1 MMGPI
6 TRFLTN
12 AYSNGMFVFASTRT
26 PEALLK
32 ILGEAEGADD
42 HIRRFLA
49 HASKSTFLNLTA
61 IEILAGKCK
70 VSKLDAYGIDC
81 LQQMTLAAAFPE
93 RLARVIREAKY
104 WDHLAEQAS
113 YKHAA
118 EALA

>member
-42 HIRRFLA
+42 NIRRFLA
-49 HASKSTFLNLTA
+49 HASKTAFLNLTA

-70 VSKLDAYGIDC
+70 QSKLTCCNVSG
-81 LQQMTLAAAFPE
+81 P
-93 RLARVIREAKY
+93 ARSGDSRS
-104 WDHLAEQAS
+104 QGMGS
-113 YKHAA
+113 SG
-118 EALA
+118 

>member
-1 MMGPI
+1 MGPI

-42 HIRRFLA
+42 NIRRFLA
-49 HASKSTFLNLTA
+49 HASKTAFLNLTA

-70 VSKLDAYGIDC
+70 QSKLDAYGMDY
-81 LQQMTLAAAFPE
+81 LQQMTLAATFPD
-93 RLARVIREAKY
+93 RLARVIREAKE
-104 WDHLAEQAS
+104 WDRLAEQHA
-113 YKHAA
+113 YKCAA
-118 EALA
+118 MALA